1 MKVSFLLAALLYT
14 LSSFGQKAS
23 IVRVQAYYDSA
34 SVAELYNRIPVG
46 FQLIYSDSTT
56 RETTGFMQGNY
67 RWSNIQASSPD
78 GTIQNGYLTFD
89 RAHLQRQHYQIRIK
103 VILKDAGPAPF
114 ETTLVLPHVTGI
126 RFNHYA
132 DSLKR
137 GIRFYLNVEA
147 KFSSGKILPLDTANI
162 WFETSAGKLL
172 GQDLL
177 LDLGDTTRFVKV
189 RALYKYT
196 PRLEL
201 QSVIPVNQGPEDESK
216 IINDVNDLYN
226 SRPKKPKRR
235 N

>member
-103 VILKDAGPAPF
+103 VILKDAGPVPF

-201 QSVIPVNQGPEDESK
+201 QSVIPVKQGPEDESK